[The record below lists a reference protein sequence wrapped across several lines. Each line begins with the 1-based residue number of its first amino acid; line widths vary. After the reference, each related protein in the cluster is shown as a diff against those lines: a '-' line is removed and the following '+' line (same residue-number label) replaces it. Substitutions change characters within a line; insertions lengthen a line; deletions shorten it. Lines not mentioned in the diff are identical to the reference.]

1 MNRANL
7 LFSIAA
13 VCGLGSILLEV
24 VSTRTFDLNT
34 IFLVLLLLTVALVA
48 ISLQLKIRSERQ
60 HRWVLASRVKK
71 MEQELS
77 VVQRRASPHAKYSDS
92 HTSGENNTFVADN
105 YHTLAGIC
113 DRIQALESENGR
125 NM

>member
-13 VCGLGSILLEV
+13 VCGVGAILLEV
-24 VSTRTFDLNT
+24 VSTGSFGQDA
-34 IFLVLLLLTVALVA
+34 ILLILILLTVTLMA
-48 ISLQLKIRSERQ
+48 ISSQLKIRSERQ

-71 MEQELS
+71 LEQDLV
-77 VVQRRASPHAKYSDS
+77 VVQKGPLPNAEFSSEP
-92 HTSGENNTFVADN
+92 TSGEEHTFVADN
-105 YHTLAGIC
+105 YHTLASIY

-125 NM
+125 DS